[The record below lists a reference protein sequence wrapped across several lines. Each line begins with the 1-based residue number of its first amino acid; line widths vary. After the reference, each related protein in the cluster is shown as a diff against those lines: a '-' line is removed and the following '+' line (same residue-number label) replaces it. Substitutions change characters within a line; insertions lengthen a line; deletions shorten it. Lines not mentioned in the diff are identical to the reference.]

1 MIVIRPERPEDAE
14 VISEVNRGAFE
25 GEEEVELISALRKSR
40 YFIPE
45 LSLVA
50 AEDDKIVGHILF
62 SSIKI
67 ITESEEVSVLSL
79 APMAVVPD
87 HQKRGI
93 GAKLVEQGLE
103 AAAGLGHTIVVVI
116 GHPEY
121 YPRFGFKPARG
132 HGLEAPSE
140 VPDAAFMV
148 LELEN
153 GALDGVVGVV
163 EFSPPFQGL
172 I

>member
-1 MIVIRPERPEDAE
+1 MIVIRPERLEDAE
-14 VISEVNRGAFE
+14 VISEVNRSAFE

-67 ITESEEVSVLSL
+67 IKESEEVSVLSL

-121 YPRFGFKPARG
+121 YPRFGFKPARE

-172 I
+172 T